1 MSEEDRDHGE
11 KLNSKRL
18 LDAAN
23 NRINSLQAEN
33 EGLKNRVEL
42 LEGKDEQNF
51 ANRQLSHQIIQE
63 QIDRV
68 NAQNNE
74 YLEEIKRLREE
85 IRKLKGE

>member
-1 MSEEDRDHGE
+1 MSEEYRDHGE